1 MTTRPA
7 LLAVCALS
15 LAWITIAMVYLYP
28 GVKEEVD
35 EKRYLHRVEKLHT
48 PVLPLECG
56 RARGVENRDFIREDR
71 HSDRCWV
78 TIAIFNSLYPEIAEA
93 TDLGATLRSNIR
105 ESLPLENWEGTPLK
119 PCYEPPV
126 SSSAPQQLS
135 RSLSLPGPDGRSG
148 LPELRRARQ
157 SFTFC
162 L

>member
-15 LAWITIAMVYLYP
+15 LAWITSSAVYLYP

-78 TIAIFNSLYPEIAEA
+78 TIAIFNSLYPEIADA

-105 ESLPLENWEGTPLK
+105 ESLPLENWEGTPLEALLRAAGIILGT
-119 PCYEPPV
+119 PAV
-126 SSSAPQQLS
+126 M
-135 RSLSLPGPDGRSG
+135 G
-148 LPELRRARQ
+148 LAIVAWTRRNKRLA
-157 SFTFC
+157 
-162 L
+162 